1 MYFPYLRGRQFELIA
16 VRELLEKNL
25 IGSKVVPIIEPI
37 KPTSTLIKTLQ
48 LYTEKEHGIALVMNP
63 EVGDFASKVKEKKS
77 QQDSIIDILYEQLEE
92 ECLIKAFLM
101 KKHTPS
107 QLKKRSDGD
116 KLMIINTNRDCMNSF
131 LEVYEKNEPLYT
143 LLPDDRTFSRK
154 APKSKV
160 IFADRFSKASR
171 NSDYSKDEDQ
181 FFSED
186 HVFFNQEGFKGFSD
200 YSVAGSDYNE
210 SGFAPLAVAIHIVY
224 FDRENDNVLRVHHF
238 VSDSNKVGMQKLC
251 DSEFLKRNSLV
262 GESSWEKFMSSIKN
276 INRFHSNHFNLDLLK
291 NLFINSENLQLNMK
305 KDVEILYRARICD
318 EIGLKKEE
326 MGPPPSKMATA
337 GRANSSGISCFY
349 LSNDI
354 TTTLHEIR
362 ARDLDYI
369 TVAHF
374 RPNRDL
380 KIVDLSNLESISPF
394 VAESFDYEWFA
405 INMSILKK
413 ISMEIAKPLRRQ
425 DSELDYLPAQ
435 YIADFVKSLGFDGI
449 CYKSTL
455 NNEGVNYAFFDYKKF
470 RCIDVQL
477 YHIKSMH
484 YEAEIC

>member
-1 MYFPYLRGRQFELIA
+1 MLVGINCFKDVEFCAMITRQNKLGICEITGELDVLVYDSDSDEINIKDLMFEILGIYAPASELPTDFPKDDLDYIENILFENWSVFNTTKDNIK
-16 VRELLEKNL
+16 RIL
-25 IGSKVVPIIEPI
+25 IGICKELYPI
-37 KPTSTLIKTLQ
+37 
-48 LYTEKEHGIALVMNP
+48 
-63 EVGDFASKVKEKKS
+63 
-77 QQDSIIDILYEQLEE
+77 DSSI
-92 ECLIKAFLM
+92 
-101 KKHTPS
+101 
-107 QLKKRSDGD
+107 
-116 KLMIINTNRDCMNSF
+116 
-131 LEVYEKNEPLYT
+131 
-143 LLPDDRTFSRK
+143 
-154 APKSKV
+154 
-160 IFADRFSKASR
+160 
-171 NSDYSKDEDQ
+171 
-181 FFSED
+181 
-186 HVFFNQEGFKGFSD
+186 
-200 YSVAGSDYNE
+200 YNE
-210 SGFAPLAVAIHIVY
+210 
-224 FDRENDNVLRVHHF
+224 
-238 VSDSNKVGMQKLC
+238 KVGMQKLC

-470 RCIDVQL
+470 KCIDVQL